1 MTKAIII
8 TVVCLC
14 AIAAPA
20 PAQTLG
26 DAVISQF
33 AVFKK
38 SKAAVRVCVN
48 EEGRMQV
55 ERNQHYDALLHALAK
70 DPGFPTIDE
79 MSRAQA
85 QVRLED
91 EALGQKRDECTPLF
105 DELVTA
111 TKELQRN
118 CEAYTALK
126 TSEEATPATNA
137 LAIEICRGSTKR
149 DDGDKADNQ

>member
-1 MTKAIII
+1 MTKTIII
-8 TVVCLC
+8 TVACLC

-26 DAVISQF
+26 DAVVSQF

-55 ERNQHYDALLHALAK
+55 ERNERYDALLHGLAK
-70 DPGFPTIDE
+70 DPGSPTIDE

-105 DELVTA
+105 DELVAA
-111 TKELQRN
+111 TKELQRD

-126 TSEEATPATNA
+126 TSEEARPAMDT
-137 LAIEICRGSTKR
+137 LAIDICHGATKR
-149 DDGDKADNQ
+149 GEANNQ